1 LCSPIYSLS
10 FFPRE
15 KGKYKQP
22 TEYFEHRK
30 LVEIENERLRIEKER
45 LDVETQ
51 RLKVEQQ
58 RLEVD
63 RQRLLI
69 DQKNHQLYMTKLN
82 RTLTQMGIHV
92 ADAPTTDAVNTATL
106 S

>member
-1 LCSPIYSLS
+1 MG
-10 FFPRE
+10 

-22 TEYFEHRK
+22 TEYSEDRK

-45 LDVETQ
+45 LDVEKQ
-51 RLKVEQQ
+51 RLQVEQQ

-69 DQKNHQLYMTKLN
+69 DTKKKHQLYTTKLN
-82 RTLTQMGIHV
+82 LTLTQMGIHV
-92 ADAPTTDAVNTATL
+92 ADAPTTDAVNTTTL